1 MTSVTSVTSV
11 TSATS
16 ATSATLAAP
25 AERTEQLLTRAR
37 TALHD
42 TPPIGDRAYV
52 RYCHELAR
60 ALTGAWP
67 TVLAANADDIERAER
82 RGLPPTLV
90 DRLRVT
96 GEHLRKMVELTEQ
109 VSRELPVVS
118 AGGPRIPAGD
128 WGELRQIP
136 KPLGVLLMIYEA
148 RPTVTVDGALLPV
161 VVGNSVLL
169 RGGKESSATDAALA
183 EAVRAAL
190 TAAGLPPDLVTV
202 VDDPDRSVMKAL
214 LKRPD
219 AVDVLI
225 PRGSPSLIEYC
236 RTASS
241 IPLIASGG
249 GVNHLYVHESAD
261 LDLAA
266 TVTLDSKLPEPAGC
280 TSVELVLVDR
290 EIAGAYLTALLRRT
304 EQVAEERTGRQPV
317 RADGRPVPA
326 DGEPALLTVR
336 LDPAVP
342 GPGPEAAHPGRPWR
356 IVPLEPHDLGR
367 EFLDPAIGVL
377 AVDGLGEAARHIRR
391 YGSTHTEG
399 VLAEDAAVAEEF
411 TRRVDAATVV
421 VNGSLRL
428 HDGPKLGIGAELAI
442 ATGRLHVRGPVTLGS
457 LLTRTW
463 VVEGNGQLRG

>member
-1 MTSVTSVTSV
+1 MSLVTPAL
-11 TSATS
+11 SATD
-16 ATSATLAAP
+16 
-25 AERTEQLLTRAR
+25 RTELLLARSR
-37 TALHD
+37 TALTL
-42 TPPIGDRAYV
+42 TPPIGDPAYA

-60 ALTGAWP
+60 SLTTAWP
-67 TVLAANADDIERAER
+67 AVRSANARDIERAER

-90 DRLRVT
+90 NRLRVT
-96 GEHLRKMVELTEQ
+96 DAHLRSMVRLTEQ
-109 VSRELPVVS
+109 VSAELATVS
-118 AGGPRIPAGD
+118 ASGPRIPAGD
-128 WGELRQIP
+128 WGTLRQIP
-136 KPLGVLLMIYEA
+136 KPLGVLLMVYEA

-169 RGGKESSATDAALA
+169 RGGKECGATDAALA
-183 EAVRAAL
+183 EAVQSAL
-190 TAAGLPPDLVTV
+190 AAAGLPRDLVTV

-219 AVDVLI
+219 AVDVLV

-266 TVTLDSKLPEPAGC
+266 TITLDSKLPEPAGC
-280 TSVELVLVDR
+280 TSVELVLADR
-290 EIAGAYLTALLRRT
+290 RIAGAYLTALLRQT
-304 EQVAEERTGRQPV
+304 ERTAKERTANGR
-317 RADGRPVPA
+317 AAAGVPA
-326 DGEPALLTVR
+326 APDGEPPLLTVR

-342 GPGPEAAHPGRPWR
+342 GPEPASPGRPWR
-356 IVPLEPHDLGR
+356 IEALEPHDLGR
-367 EFLDPAIGVL
+367 EFLDPTIGVL
-377 AVDGLGEAARHIRR
+377 AVDGLSEAAGHIRR

-399 VLAEDAAVAEEF
+399 VIAQDAAVAEEF
-411 TRRVDAATVV
+411 ARRVDAATVV